1 MPVVES
7 EFKPAWVFR
16 NAHIQT
22 VFPTLFRKVDE
33 IHYTRQRIAT
43 RDGDFIDLDWSY
55 ARDKKLSASLAVLCH
70 GLEGCSERAY
80 MTGMARAFNRRGVDV
95 AAYNY
100 RGCSG
105 EPNLQKKYYTAGAT
119 DDLEDV
125 LTAIRE
131 RVGYGSIYLVGFS
144 LGANL
149 VLKYAG
155 EKGSNIMT
163 DIKGVAAV
171 SAPCDLRSSAIEL
184 DKLKNRLYSKRFLHM
199 LCNKVKEKIPVFP
212 ELGEIALDSLK
223 TLKEFDNLV
232 TAPLSGFIDAEDYWH
247 RASCIRVLQG
257 TAVPTLIMNAADD
270 PILGPECYPYEEAR
284 STGNIFLE
292 VPQWGGHVGFMQ
304 RPGDDEYWHE
314 QRVAAFMLNT
324 AGRIR

>member
-1 MPVVES
+1 MPVIES
-7 EFKPAWVFR
+7 SFKPSWAFR

-22 VFPTLFRKVDE
+22 VFPTLFRKIIDVN
-33 IHYTRQRIAT
+33 YTRQRIT
-43 RDGDFIDLDWSY
+43 TTDGDFIDLDWSY
-55 ARDKKLSASLAVLCH
+55 APDQKKVDSLAVLCH

-80 MTGMARAFNRRGVDV
+80 MAGMARAFNRRGIDV
-95 AAYNY
+95 VSYNY

-105 EPNLQKKYYTAGAT
+105 ESNLEKRYYTAGAT

-125 LTAIRE
+125 LNSIKTKG
-131 RVGYGSIYLVGFS
+131 GYNSLYLVGFS

-155 EKGSNIMT
+155 ENGAGIKP

-171 SAPCDLRSSAIEL
+171 SAPCDLRSSSIEL
-184 DKLKNRLYSKRFLHM
+184 DKLKNRLYSKRFLKM
-199 LCNKVKEKIPVFP
+199 LCDKVKEKIPRYP

-247 RASCIRVLQG
+247 RASCLRVLQD
-257 TAVPTLIMNAADD
+257 TAVPTLIINAADD
-270 PILGPECYPYEEAR
+270 PILGPECYPWEEAR
-284 STGNIFLE
+284 SNNNIFLE
-292 VPQWGGHVGFMQ
+292 VPKWGGHVGFM
-304 RPGDDEYWHE
+304 PKVDSDEYWHE
-314 QRVAAFMLNT
+314 QRVAEFMLNL
-324 AGRIR
+324 ASV